1 MHPTERSGHFIMV
14 VSFARSSFRL
24 DEDNVGLSLEAA
36 LGGYCS
42 SLKVSCLRDRVF
54 SFHVSCKDVGF
65 FILHQRSFVCD
76 HFKCFFHLWGHGG
89 PYWEQEFKRW
99 QLECQQEWILVSPS
113 KARATLGLLA
123 MQNPPAKSS
132 LKSTMGAKKKLRFAT
147 LIKMR
152 VRVIDIRHLP
162 RNVSIFSVIMYSF

>member
-1 MHPTERSGHFIMV
+1 MAVHASISLGLDFGPGMDLADEIKHTFNRSVHPTSDSGHFTMV
-14 VSFARSSFRL
+14 VSFSRHCFHL

-76 HFKCFFHLWGHGG
+76 HFKCFFHLWGRGG
-89 PYWEQEFKRW
+89 PDCEKEFKVW
-99 QLECQQEWILVSPS
+99 QLECQQ
-113 KARATLGLLA
+113 
-123 MQNPPAKSS
+123 
-132 LKSTMGAKKKLRFAT
+132 
-147 LIKMR
+147 
-152 VRVIDIRHLP
+152 
-162 RNVSIFSVIMYSF
+162 